1 MAWKTEGLLSLLQRG
16 RVVTAWELTSR
27 EEEVLFAIADG
38 RLNKEI
44 AAELVVSVET
54 VKSHVCSLYAK
65 LGARN
70 RAHAV
75 ALAYHRGILTVPT

>member
-1 MAWKTEGLLSLLQRG
+1 MAGKAEGLLSRLQLG
-16 RVVTAWELTSR
+16 RVVSVPELTSR
-27 EEEVLFAIADG
+27 EEEILFAVADG
-38 RLNKEI
+38 RSNNEI
-44 AAELVVSVET
+44 ADELVVSVET